1 MRRKYDMPAIG
12 HLIQFLDKY
21 RALGLQ
27 TVDDKAVVHN
37 FMAHIYRR
45 AMLFE
50 RKLYN
55 LNGAVHA
62 SAKTAWCRQKQ
73 REGFLGDRLFSHRQ
87 CPLVK
92 QAASAKTFPLL
103 HVRRWADKD
112 QCQRR
117 TRNPCTVMPRITYMK
132 FAAKVLTFGIVAAT
146 LAGCSRE
153 GDLDIGA
160 GVGVNVTRSGCP
172 AVAVPDGTGDITLF
186 NPSDSQDA
194 SAIDVVASITNIRP
208 TCSESGE
215 KIFSQASFDVQARRS
230 DTQGSR
236 TVILPY
242 FTTVVQGGSAVVAKR
257 VGQVTLQF
265 ADGQQR
271 ASASAQAASYIDKA
285 SASLPAEIV
294 QKITKKRKPGDPDAA
309 LDPMAAPEVR
319 AAVVRSSFEMLIG
332 FQLTEDQLRYNVTR

>member
-1 MRRKYDMPAIG
+1 
-12 HLIQFLDKY
+12 
-21 RALGLQ
+21 
-27 TVDDKAVVHN
+27 
-37 FMAHIYRR
+37 
-45 AMLFE
+45 
-50 RKLYN
+50 
-55 LNGAVHA
+55 
-62 SAKTAWCRQKQ
+62 
-73 REGFLGDRLFSHRQ
+73 
-87 CPLVK
+87 
-92 QAASAKTFPLL
+92 
-103 HVRRWADKD
+103 
-112 QCQRR
+112 
-117 TRNPCTVMPRITYMK
+117 MPRIAYMK

-230 DTQGSR
+230 NTQGSR
-236 TVILPY
+236 TVNLPY

-271 ASASAQAASYIDKA
+271 ASASAQAGSYIDKA

>member
-1 MRRKYDMPAIG
+1 
-12 HLIQFLDKY
+12 
-21 RALGLQ
+21 
-27 TVDDKAVVHN
+27 
-37 FMAHIYRR
+37 
-45 AMLFE
+45 
-50 RKLYN
+50 
-55 LNGAVHA
+55 
-62 SAKTAWCRQKQ
+62 
-73 REGFLGDRLFSHRQ
+73 
-87 CPLVK
+87 
-92 QAASAKTFPLL
+92 
-103 HVRRWADKD
+103 
-112 QCQRR
+112 
-117 TRNPCTVMPRITYMK
+117 MK

-172 AVAVPDGTGDITLF
+172 AVAIPDGTGDITVF

-194 SAIDVVASITNIRP
+194 SAIDIVASITNVRP
-208 TCSESGE
+208 TCNESGD

-236 TVILPY
+236 TVTLPY
-242 FTTVVQGGSAVVAKR
+242 FTTVVQGSSAVVAKR

-309 LDPMAAPEVR
+309 LDPMADPEVR

>member
-1 MRRKYDMPAIG
+1 
-12 HLIQFLDKY
+12 
-21 RALGLQ
+21 
-27 TVDDKAVVHN
+27 
-37 FMAHIYRR
+37 
-45 AMLFE
+45 
-50 RKLYN
+50 
-55 LNGAVHA
+55 
-62 SAKTAWCRQKQ
+62 
-73 REGFLGDRLFSHRQ
+73 
-87 CPLVK
+87 
-92 QAASAKTFPLL
+92 
-103 HVRRWADKD
+103 
-112 QCQRR
+112 
-117 TRNPCTVMPRITYMK
+117 MK

-172 AVAVPDGTGDITLF
+172 AVAIPDGTGDITLF

-236 TVILPY
+236 TVTLPY

-271 ASASAQAASYIDKA
+271 ASASAQAGSYIDKA

>member
-1 MRRKYDMPAIG
+1 
-12 HLIQFLDKY
+12 
-21 RALGLQ
+21 
-27 TVDDKAVVHN
+27 
-37 FMAHIYRR
+37 
-45 AMLFE
+45 
-50 RKLYN
+50 
-55 LNGAVHA
+55 
-62 SAKTAWCRQKQ
+62 
-73 REGFLGDRLFSHRQ
+73 
-87 CPLVK
+87 
-92 QAASAKTFPLL
+92 
-103 HVRRWADKD
+103 
-112 QCQRR
+112 
-117 TRNPCTVMPRITYMK
+117 MK

-186 NPSDSQDA
+186 NPADSQDA

-208 TCSESGE
+208 TCSDSGE

-236 TVILPY
+236 TVTLPY